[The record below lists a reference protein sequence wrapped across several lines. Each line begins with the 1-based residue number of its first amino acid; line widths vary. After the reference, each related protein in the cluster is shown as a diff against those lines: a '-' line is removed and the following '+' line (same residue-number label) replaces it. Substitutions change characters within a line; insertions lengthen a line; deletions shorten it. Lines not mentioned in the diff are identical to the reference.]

1 MQYKGGGGSFGEYI
15 LIRFIG
21 SFFGGIFTMLTLGAL
36 FAALSIGAVFYMY
49 SRDLPSHESLAQY
62 APPTISRVYS
72 GEGSMMDE
80 FAKERRIFV
89 SSEEIPE
96 LIKHAFISAEDKN
109 FYTHHGYDARGIAAA
124 AIEAVKS
131 RGETVRGASTIT
143 QQVMKNFLLG
153 GERKAERKIKEII
166 LATRIEETLSKEKI
180 LELYLNEIFLGQNS
194 YGVAAAAQTYFNKT
208 LSQLAPHE
216 AAMLASMPQAPGKYH
231 PVTAKARV
239 TERRDYVLREMWQ
252 NGYIDEAT
260 YLSEKELPL
269 KSVQNGDFPAFRDAL
284 PPRDYFSDEIRRQLS
299 GIFGEDEF
307 FGGGLTIRATV
318 DRELQAE
325 AALALQAGL
334 EGFDRSQGIWN
345 GTRRVIDAG
354 SLTSE
359 EKWREALAAVDVARD
374 IEGWKAAVVLEV
386 GETSAR
392 IGIEGVAEDS
402 DGHFIPAEDV
412 TWARKRQAD
421 GRLGKK
427 ANVAGDLVSV
437 GDVVHVRA
445 MTKDSDGSFVRW
457 TLRQVPEV
465 QGAFMAMDVDSGRV
479 LAMQGGFSYQH
490 SVFNRATQAQ
500 RQPGSS
506 FKPFVYAA
514 ALDSGFTPATI
525 VVDAPIEVNTPQ
537 GIWRPRNSSNKFYGP
552 TPVRTG
558 IEQSRNLMTVRIAEE
573 IGMDVVAGY
582 AERFGVYDK
591 MGQFLANALGS
602 EETTLLKMVAA
613 YAMFANGGERVEPT
627 LVDRVQDRYGR
638 TIYRH
643 DQRKCEDCQ
652 LASLNP
658 SELPDI
664 TSSRERV
671 MDAITAYQLTSMMEG
686 VVQRGTAR
694 GINLPVPIAGKT
706 GTTNDAKDVWFV
718 GFSSNIAAGCYIG
731 YDNPRSLG
739 TAYGGTTCGPVFEQF
754 MKKAVAKY
762 GGTKFKVPPGGYFK
776 KIDRFTGAV
785 LSDDASGDNV
795 ISEYFREGDD
805 PITSIGM
812 MVDGGFGMGANL
824 PLYAYGETE
833 EAGATGQTVTTSSG
847 KTRVLPKKADFG
859 TLSSGGLY

>member
-1 MQYKGGGGSFGEYI
+1 M
-15 LIRFIG
+15 IRFVG
-21 SFFGGIFTMLTLGAL
+21 SFFGGIFTLLTLGAL
-36 FAALSIGAVFYMY
+36 FAALSIGAIFYMY

-72 GEGSMMDE
+72 GEGNMMDE

-231 PVTAKARV
+231 PVTAKERV
-239 TERRDYVLREMWQ
+239 TERRNYVLREMWQ
-252 NGYIDEAT
+252 NGYIDQAT

-269 KSVQNGDFPAFRDAL
+269 KSVQNGDFTAFRDAL

-299 GIFGEDEF
+299 GTFGEDEF

-345 GTRRVIDAG
+345 GTRRVIDPA

-359 EKWREALAAVDVARD
+359 ESWRDALAGVDVARD
-374 IEGWKAAVVLEV
+374 IDGWKAAVVLEV

-392 IGIEGVAEDS
+392 IGIEGVAEDA

-412 TWARKRQAD
+412 TWARKRQTD
-421 GRLGKK
+421 GRLGKR
-427 ANVAGDLVSV
+427 ATVAGDLVSV

-445 MTKDSDGSFVRW
+445 MTKDSDGSFIRW

-602 EETTLLKMVAA
+602 EETTLFKMVAA

-643 DQRKCEDCQ
+643 DQRKCDDCK

-658 SELPDI
+658 NELPDI

-686 VVQRGTAR
+686 VVLRGTAR

-718 GFSSNIAAGCYIG
+718 GFSSNISAGCYIG
-731 YDNPRSLG
+731 YDNPRSMG
-739 TAYGGTTCGPVFEQF
+739 AAYGGTTCGPVFERF

-785 LSDDASGDNV
+785 LSDNASGDNV

-805 PITSIGM
+805 PITSFGM
-812 MVDGGFGMGANL
+812 MVDGGFGMGSNL

-833 EAGATGQTVTTSSG
+833 NASATSQTVTTSSG
-847 KTRVLPKKADFG
+847 KTKVLPKKADFG

>member
-1 MQYKGGGGSFGEYI
+1 MT

-21 SFFGGIFTMLTLGAL
+21 SFFGGIFTMVTMGL
-36 FAALSIGAVFYMY
+36 FFVALSVGAIFYMY

-80 FAKERRIFV
+80 FAKERRIFAG
-89 SSEEIPE
+89 SDEIPD

-109 FYTHHGYDARGIAAA
+109 FYTHKGYDARGIAAA

-131 RGETVRGASTIT
+131 RGENVRGASTIT

-166 LATRIEETLSKEKI
+166 LATRIEETLNKERI

-216 AAMLASMPQAPGKYH
+216 AAMLAAMPQAPGKYH
-231 PVTAKARV
+231 PVTAKERV
-239 TERRDYVLREMWQ
+239 TERRNYVLREMWQ
-252 NGYIDEAT
+252 NGYIDQAT
-260 YLSEKELPL
+260 YESEKDLPL
-269 KSVQNGDFPAFRDAL
+269 KSVQNGDYPSFRDAL

-299 GIFGEDEF
+299 GTFGEDEF
-307 FGGGLTIRATV
+307 FSGGLTIRATV
-318 DRELQAE
+318 DQELQKE
-325 AALALQAGL
+325 AAMALQAGL

-345 GTRRVIDAG
+345 GTRKVIEP
-354 SLTSE
+354 SKLSSE
-359 EKWREALAAVDVARD
+359 ASWREALAAVDVARD
-374 IEGWKAAVVLEV
+374 VDGWKPAVVLEL

-392 IGIEGVAEDS
+392 IGIEGVAEDQ
-402 DGHFIPAEDV
+402 DGHFIPPEDV

-427 ANVAGDLVSV
+427 AKVAGDLVSV
-437 GDVVHVRA
+437 GDVVLVRA
-445 MTKDSDGSFVRW
+445 MTKDSDGSFIRW
-457 TLRQVPEV
+457 SLRQIPEV

-525 VVDAPIEVNTPQ
+525 VVDAPIEIDTPQ

-558 IEQSRNLMTVRIAEE
+558 IEQSRNLMTIRLAQE
-573 IGMDVVAGY
+573 IGMDVVASY
-582 AERFGVYDK
+582 AERFGVYDR
-591 MGQFLANALGS
+591 MGQFLANSLGS
-602 EETTLLKMVAA
+602 EETTLFKMVAA
-613 YAMFANGGERVEPT
+613 YAMFGNGGERVEPT
-627 LVDRVQDRYGR
+627 LVDRVQDRYGK

-643 DQRKCEDCQ
+643 DQRKCEDCR
-652 LASLNP
+652 LASLDP
-658 SELPDI
+658 TELPNI

-686 VVQRGTAR
+686 VVQRGTAA

-706 GTTNDAKDVWFV
+706 GTTNDAKDVWFI
-718 GFSSNIAAGCYIG
+718 GFSSNIVAGCYIG
-731 YDNPRSLG
+731 YDNPRSMG
-739 TAYGGTTCGPVFEQF
+739 RAYGGTTCGPVFERF
-754 MKKAVAKY
+754 MQKAVQKY
-762 GGTKFKVPPGGYFK
+762 GGSKFRVPPGGFFK
-776 KIDRFTGAV
+776 KIDRFTGA
-785 LSDDASGDNV
+785 LLPDNASGPNV
-795 ISEYFREGDD
+795 VSEYFREGED
-805 PITSIGM
+805 PITSLGLF
-812 MVDGGFGMGANL
+812 VDGGFGMGSNL
-824 PLYAYGETE
+824 PLFAYGESDNDGSTSS
-833 EAGATGQTVTTSSG
+833 TVTTSSG
-847 KTRVLPKKADFG
+847 KTKVIPNKADFG
-859 TLSSGGLY
+859 SLSSGGLY